1 MASELYN
8 VIDAL
13 SREKGIDPQIV
24 VSAVEDAIVVATRK
38 YYKTQENLRAE
49 LDKESGQIRAYA
61 VRSIVETPEQIEDP
75 LAQITLD
82 DAKRVDPAAEVGGEL
97 RTYKATDVLGR
108 IAAQLA
114 KQVIF
119 QKVREAERDT
129 VYNEYIGRV
138 GEIINAT
145 IKRNEGQDVIV
156 DLGKAEG
163 RMPKKEQSRLESFAP
178 GERVRCVISRVEKA
192 SKGPQVVVSRAAPE
206 LVTHLFQ
213 TEVPEIYD
221 NTVVIRA
228 IAREAGE
235 RTKIAVMSKDK
246 DVDPVGA
253 CVGMKG
259 MRVQSIIRELRG
271 EKIDII
277 EYHEDPVT
285 FAEKALQPAKVSR
298 VTVLEGQ
305 EKHLEVIVD
314 DSQLSLAIGKK
325 GQNVR
330 LAAKLL
336 GWKIDIKSEEE
347 KRQEVEE
354 QMRGMMGQ
362 ATTPIESVPDLE
374 PGIVEKLVAAGITT
388 VESVADMTP
397 EQLEEV
403 PGIGPKT
410 VEKISIAVNNYFAS
424 LDAAADGLPDAGE
437 AIGQDV
443 PAEVEAGEMEASE
456 VTEPDAEAGAAME
469 DASAGETPDEVEA
482 AERDDA
488 ETESAEELSAS
499 SDVEPGDEGGQSG
512 DQEGLSDEPEASS
525 ESVEELADEGQAFEA
540 EVIDGV
546 ENAPLADEGER
557 IFHERIETPNENVPD
572 EEEPGEKR

>member
-1 MASELYN
+1 MPSLIYQQ
-8 VIDAL
+8 IDAL

-24 VSAVEDAIVVATRK
+24 VSAVEDAMVVATRK
-38 YYKTQENLRAE
+38 SMKSQENLRAV
-49 LDKESGQIRAYA
+49 LDKESGNIEVYA
-61 VRSIVETPEQIEDP
+61 VKTVVETPEQVEDP
-75 LAQITLD
+75 NAQITLE
-82 DAKRVDPAAEVGGEL
+82 DARKTDPNIEVGREL
-97 RTYKATDVLGR
+97 RMLRATHLMSNPSGLGR
-108 IAAQLA
+108 ISAQLA

-138 GEIINAT
+138 GEIVTAT
-145 IKRNEGQDVIV
+145 VKRTEGPDVIFE
-156 DLGKAEG
+156 LGKTEARMG
-163 RMPKKEQSRLESFAP
+163 RKEQSRLESFAI
-178 GERVRCVISRVEKA
+178 GERVRVVISRVEKA

-206 LVTHLFQ
+206 LVQHLFQ

-221 NTVVIRA
+221 GTVVIRA

-246 DVDPVGA
+246 DVDSVGA

-298 VTVLEGQ
+298 VSVLDSGDR
-305 EKHLEVIVD
+305 HLEVIVD

-347 KRQEVEE
+347 KRQEVEQ
-354 QMRGMMGQ
+354 QMQ
-362 ATTPIESVPDLE
+362 ALVTTTATPLE
-374 PGIVEKLVAAGITT
+374 KVEGLGEGLLEKLIEAGITT
-388 VESVADMTP
+388 VEALADMTP
-397 EQLEEV
+397 EQLEEI

-410 VEKISIAVNNYFAS
+410 VEKISFAVNNYFAS
-424 LDAAADGLPDAGE
+424 L
-437 AIGQDV
+437 
-443 PAEVEAGEMEASE
+443 EAGESAEGEAAAEGESE
-456 VTEPDAEAGAAME
+456 AAVPEGEAADVEAMPVPDLSVEA
-469 DASAGETPDEVEA
+469 ETPEAEEA
-482 AERDDA
+482 AV
-488 ETESAEELSAS
+488 TGQGLESAAI
-499 SDVEPGDEGGQSG
+499 
-512 DQEGLSDEPEASS
+512 A
-525 ESVEELADEGQAFEA
+525 
-540 EVIDGV
+540 GV
-546 ENAPLADEGER
+546 ENAPPADVAEVRTHGDQ
-557 IFHERIETPNENVPD
+557 PDLGPD
-572 EEEPGEKR
+572 EHLAPEETVEPEEPEAEDSAAGK